1 MLMNKTFLHKLLLKK
16 LIKSIIHLF
25 PRKGKSK
32 FKKISAPSNTDFIDL
47 LVITTKNT

>member
-1 MLMNKTFLHKLLLKK
+1 MDKTFLHKLLLKK

-32 FKKISAPSNTDFIDL
+32 YKKISAPSNTDVRDL
-47 LVITTKNT
+47 LVIATKDT